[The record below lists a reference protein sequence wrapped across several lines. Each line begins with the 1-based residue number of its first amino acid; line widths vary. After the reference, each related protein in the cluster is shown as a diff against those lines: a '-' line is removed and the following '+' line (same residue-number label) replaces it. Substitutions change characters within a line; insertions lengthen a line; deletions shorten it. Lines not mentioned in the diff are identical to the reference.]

1 MKRIS
6 QQWWKGE
13 DGYYLEVAKKQ
24 FKGPFEHMI
33 ETQGE
38 QDEQDHRDERN
49 SAPSEDARS

>member
-6 QQWWKGE
+6 QQWWQGE
-13 DGYYLEVAKKQ
+13 QGYYLEVGKKQ

-38 QDEQDHRDERN
+38 RDDQDSGDVSSGETHAET
-49 SAPSEDARS
+49 E